1 MAKPSP
7 YFRERI
13 ITHRAKKLSYEKI
26 RLEIQR
32 ENFKISKISIGK
44 ICRRFKNEHS
54 IINNK
59 PPGRNFIYTKKI
71 MKYIDELISSDR
83 SIKVVTLREKVSLK
97 YKLKTSLSTIRRA
110 AKRLKWTKK
119 TTVLVSYYFSI

>member
-1 MAKPSP
+1 
-7 YFRERI
+7 
-13 ITHRAKKLSYEKI
+13 
-26 RLEIQR
+26 
-32 ENFKISKISIGK
+32 
-44 ICRRFKNEHS
+44 
-54 IINNK
+54 
-59 PPGRNFIYTKKI
+59 